1 MREATGVDGIAAAK
15 ARVGKEKAA
24 VVARS
29 NRRQTDDLE
38 PVLTQ
43 ALDRRLAAI
52 GLARPPAVR
61 VKVQGRSDR

>member
-1 MREATGVDGIAAAK
+1 M
-15 ARVGKEKAA
+15 
-24 VVARS
+24 VASS

-38 PVLTQ
+38 PVVSQ
-43 ALDRRLAAI
+43 ALDRRMAAI